1 MAKELTTD
9 LTLDGHLKVIKS
21 GEEISS
27 LELTSSGNG
36 ARING
41 DLEVIGTSNSL
52 NFKTDSVTRNVIVF
66 SSGDI
71 ILDGGGNFIAKK
83 AGTEFSAA
91 NSAYAGMILGYTAIG
106 IDVARDSVVVG
117 GSFAVTDADHYVKF
131 TAPPSGKVEIEVSI
145 YAKATQTRW
154 LAFGLS
160 DNSTYSAIDFPNS
173 DDVTNEH
180 IIADVQVEGFAREF
194 IHKWVVEGLTAGT
207 TYTWY
212 LGANSEVSGRITLY
226 WGGNVTE
233 EYAPFTMKATALP
246 ATIFDGT

>member
-1 MAKELTTD
+1 M
-9 LTLDGHLKVIKS
+9 
-21 GEEISS
+21 
-27 LELTSSGNG
+27 
-36 ARING
+36 
-41 DLEVIGTSNSL
+41 
-52 NFKTDSVTRNVIVF
+52 IVF

-194 IHKWVVEGLTAGT
+194 IHKWVVEGLTSGT

-212 LGANSEVSGRITLY
+212 LGANSEQSGRITLY
-226 WGGNVTE
+226 WGGRATE
-233 EYAPFTMKATALP
+233 KYAPFTMKATALP

>member
-131 TAPPSGKVEIEVSI
+131 TSPPSGKVEIEVSI

-180 IIADVQVEGFAREF
+180 TIMDVQIEGYARVVN
-194 IHKWVVEGLTAGT
+194 HRWVVEGLTSGT
-207 TYTWY
+207 TYSWK
-212 LGANSEVSGRITLY
+212 LGAQAEQGSRVTIWWGGASSGR
-226 WGGNVTE
+226 
-233 EYAPFTMKATALP
+233 YAPFIMKATALP
-246 ATIFDGT
+246 ATITTE